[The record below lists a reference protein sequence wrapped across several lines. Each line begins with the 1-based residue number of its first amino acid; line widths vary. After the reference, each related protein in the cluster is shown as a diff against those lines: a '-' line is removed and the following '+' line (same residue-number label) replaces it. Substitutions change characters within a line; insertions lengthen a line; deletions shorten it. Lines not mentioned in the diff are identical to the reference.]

1 MRFPEEFKERIDQMV
16 NFPHKGDLKS
26 VRPAIRA
33 QELITRMVEFQE
45 GDSPKHWPQD
55 RPKMVDFKSE
65 DFWNEVF
72 HESKCLIVSDAPS
85 GEPAAD
91 KLIDDLHG
99 MTRRISLHF
108 MQTITTTYSDPRHE
122 GSFGLV
128 LYALNIAMSSAL
140 SPSNS
145 LAEGRVIL
153 RTIVELFIT
162 LHYLAKE
169 DAPTLWQ
176 QYRSYGIGQTKLALL
191 KNLRAEDVPKF
202 LSVDELELLA
212 NEDRWLEFEDI
223 ELGNWA
229 NTNLRKMSE
238 ASGVKDVYDK
248 FYDWSSGF
256 VHGQWGC
263 VRGTAFTTCLNPLHR
278 FHRVP
283 AEGLQGMASVMS
295 DVCGLLNRMIDD
307 LNSLY
312 PVFKPRLTAHKAIA
326 EEAKQDG
333 KLIETDFAI
342 DV

>member
-1 MRFPEEFKERIDQMV
+1 M
-16 NFPHKGDLKS
+16 
-26 VRPAIRA
+26 
-33 QELITRMVEFQE
+33 TRMDEFQE
-45 GDSPKHWPQD
+45 GDSAKHWPAD
-55 RPKMVDFKSE
+55 RPKMADFKSE

-72 HESKCLIVSDAPS
+72 RNSKCLVVSDVPS
-85 GEPAAD
+85 VEPAAN

-99 MTRRISLHF
+99 MTRRISFHF

-128 LYALNIAMSSAL
+128 LYALNIALSSAL
-140 SPSNS
+140 SPSNG
-145 LAEGRVIL
+145 LAEGRAIL

-169 DAPTLWQ
+169 DKPTLWQ

-191 KNLRAEDVPKF
+191 KNLRAEDVPEF

-283 AEGLQGMASVMS
+283 AEPLQGMASVMS
-295 DVCGLLNRMIDD
+295 DICGLLNRMIDD

-312 PVFKPRLTAHKAIA
+312 PVFKPRINAHKAVA

-333 KLIETDFAI
+333 KLIETDFAY
-342 DV
+342 DL